1 MWVFLCRLKIVSL
14 KQREES
20 ALNTIEYN
28 LTSLVGTPL
37 ILEVIEE
44 KCLKANVCLYI
55 FLADILV
62 MGQIRCLCRIF

>member
-1 MWVFLCRLKIVSL
+1 MWEFLCRLKNISR

-20 ALNTIEYN
+20 ALSTIEYN
-28 LTSLVGTPL
+28 LTSLVGTLL

-44 KCLKANVCLYI
+44 KCLKADVCLYV

-62 MGQIRCLCRIF
+62 MG